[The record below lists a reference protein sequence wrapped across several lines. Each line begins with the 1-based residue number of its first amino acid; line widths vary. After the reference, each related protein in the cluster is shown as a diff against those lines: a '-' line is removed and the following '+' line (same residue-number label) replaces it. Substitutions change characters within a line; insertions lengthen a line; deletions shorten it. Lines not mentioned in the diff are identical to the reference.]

1 MVAALIQIIVAPLIP
16 LSLSLVVLHLFVRGK
31 KHARKNRESWAIL
44 FMLVLL
50 VVLQGLAS
58 RWMQSGMDSSSMEN
72 FAKSFGVLLQGLQRV
87 LLFPK
92 WQMFMAIGDYTI
104 RNGLYF
110 LLAVSGITIGAI
122 FLVAT
127 AYGETVTRLW
137 ETSTTARRNN
147 RTSGRSY
154 SGRYAVEW
162 ALVRREFSIINE
174 HSAFKMELYGEAVIP
189 LILVIVY
196 AISGVM
202 GEFKVM
208 LQPVLEL
215 NSFPLMV
222 AGALLLTASLSMMS
236 GTSYSREGK
245 LLALSRTMPL
255 EGEVFVRGKIA
266 AHLMMFYSSYLV
278 FSLAALMIFKLEL
291 SNVIWI
297 MPLGFFVVGSS
308 ACFGLAIDSR
318 NPRLDWQLPQQAVKQ
333 NLNGVVGMGISF
345 GNIAVLAGLGYL
357 LTQQLG
363 LSVLPSG
370 LLLVV
375 PSACI
380 WILSWKLAVSGARR
394 LYQGR

>member
-1 MVAALIQIIVAPLIP
+1 
-16 LSLSLVVLHLFVRGK
+16 
-31 KHARKNRESWAIL
+31 
-44 FMLVLL
+44 
-50 VVLQGLAS
+50 
-58 RWMQSGMDSSSMEN
+58 
-72 FAKSFGVLLQGLQRV
+72 
-87 LLFPK
+87 
-92 WQMFMAIGDYTI
+92 
-104 RNGLYF
+104 
-110 LLAVSGITIGAI
+110 
-122 FLVAT
+122 
-127 AYGETVTRLW
+127 
-137 ETSTTARRNN
+137 
-147 RTSGRSY
+147 
-154 SGRYAVEW
+154 
-162 ALVRREFSIINE
+162 
-174 HSAFKMELYGEAVIP
+174 
-189 LILVIVY
+189 
-196 AISGVM
+196 
-202 GEFKVM
+202 
-208 LQPVLEL
+208 
-215 NSFPLMV
+215 
-222 AGALLLTASLSMMS
+222 
-236 GTSYSREGK
+236 
-245 LLALSRTMPL
+245 MPL